1 MIAIT
6 GSGEIAISVARNLIQ
21 TGHEICVYGRQH
33 KIAPD
38 IEKYYRK
45 LDQYRSIN
53 FDSKADTLLVTNGSF
68 ILNQFE
74 KLKASEIDELVESN
88 FGVVTNIVQRFLQQ
102 TTRDIRRDVIV
113 LGSTAAYDLGPS
125 ASVYG
130 ASKLALKGLLTSL
143 NKEYTKTN
151 TRFSFISFSTVDNSM
166 GNLVPDQIQET
177 LLELGEIS
185 KEITLRVT
193 RETNYFE
200 PEAILRRRFIQE
212 HKSK

>member
-21 TGHEICVYGRQH
+21 TGHEICLYGRQH

-53 FDSKADTLLVTNGSF
+53 FDSRADTLLVTNGSF

-74 KLKASEIDELVESN
+74 KLKVSEIDELIESN
-88 FGVVTNIVQRFLQQ
+88 FGVVTNIVQRFLHQ
-102 TTRDIRRDVIV
+102 TMRDIRRDVIV
-113 LGSTAAYDLGPS
+113 LGSTAAYDLGPL
-125 ASVYG
+125 ASLYG

>member
-74 KLKASEIDELVESN
+74 KLTASEIDELVESN

-151 TRFSFISFSTVDNSM
+151 TRFSYISFSTVDNSM